1 MDYKEYQES
10 LEKKHSAEIT
20 RLSKLSARESAI
32 NSRLYEKYDVKRGLR
47 DLNGNGVVCGLT
59 EISEIN
65 AFKVDKDG
73 NKTPCK
79 GELFYRGVNIY
90 DLVEGLGRRGRFGF
104 EETAYLLLFGTLPT
118 MDELAGFN
126 EMLCDYRPLPP
137 NFVRD
142 IIMKNPSADMMNM
155 LARCVL
161 SLYSYDR
168 RPDRTT
174 PGNTLR
180 QCVQLIARFPLLAV
194 YSQNAYNYYHT
205 DSSLFIHKPD
215 SSLSAAENL
224 LYMLR
229 EDKKFTP
236 LEARVLDTCLVL
248 HAEHG
253 GGNNSTFTTHVVTSS
268 GTDTYSSVAASLGS
282 LKGPKH
288 GGANVKVVEMFDYL
302 HGALKDYSDG
312 SIRDCLN
319 AMLNKEAFDKSGL
332 IYGMGHAV
340 YSLSDPRCDIRGIRA
355 AQPRCG
361 NSGRTDCGKAQDIQG
376 RKPQRGLL
384 FGTYLQY
391 AGTGQKAV
399 HAAFRRGAHCGLVG
413 AQDRR
418 TRGRRQ
424 DNKARVQ
431 GGVRTQK
438 IRADRGQKVICG
450 GCKFSRQ
457 LSKNH

>member
-1 MDYKEYQES
+1 MEQFEKTVAHYAHWMRKMSDVCVES
-10 LEKKHSAEIT
+10 STIDT
-20 RLSKLSARESAI
+20 S
-32 NSRLYEKYDVKRGLR
+32 LYEKYNVKRGLR
-47 DLNGNGVVCGLT
+47 DVDGTGVVAGLT

-65 AFKVDKDG
+65 SYKLDENG
-73 NKTPCK
+73 NRVECP
-79 GELFYRGVNIY
+79 GELYYRGIPIQ
-90 DLVEGLGRRGRFGF
+90 DLVGGFVKEKRFGF

-340 YSLSDPRCDIRGIRA
+340 YSLSDPRCDILKVCAENLAAEKGLSEEFELHSRVAEIAGELIAEKRRIYKGVSPNVDFYSGLIYSMLGLDRKLFTPLFAVARIAGWSAHRIEELVGGGKIIRPA
-355 AQPRCG
+355 
-361 NSGRTDCGKAQDIQG
+361 
-376 RKPQRGLL
+376 
-384 FGTYLQY
+384 Y
-391 AGTGQKAV
+391 KAV
-399 HAAFRRGAHCGLVG
+399 CEHRKYVPIE
-413 AQDRR
+413 DR
-418 TRGRRQ
+418 
-424 DNKARVQ
+424 K
-431 GGVRTQK
+431 
-438 IRADRGQKVICG
+438 
-450 GCKFSRQ
+450 
-457 LSKNH
+457 

>member
-118 MDELAGFN
+118 MDELASFN

-142 IIMKNPSADMMNM
+142 IIMKNPAADMMNM

-180 QCVQLIARFPLLAV
+180 QRVQLIARIPLLAV
-194 YSQNAYNYYHT
+194 HSQNAYNYYHT

-302 HGALKDYSDG
+302 HGALKDYSDR

-340 YSLSDPRCDIRGIRA
+340 YSLSDPRCDILKVCAENLAAEKGLSEEFELHSRVAEIAGELIAEKRRIYKGVSPNVDFYSGLIYSMLGLDRKLFTPLFAVARIAGWSAHRIEELVGGGKIIRPA
-355 AQPRCG
+355 
-361 NSGRTDCGKAQDIQG
+361 
-376 RKPQRGLL
+376 
-384 FGTYLQY
+384 Y
-391 AGTGQKAV
+391 KAV
-399 HAAFRRGAHCGLVG
+399 CEHRKYVPIE
-413 AQDRR
+413 DR
-418 TRGRRQ
+418 
-424 DNKARVQ
+424 K
-431 GGVRTQK
+431 
-438 IRADRGQKVICG
+438 
-450 GCKFSRQ
+450 
-457 LSKNH
+457 

>member
-229 EDKKFTP
+229 EDKK
-236 LEARVLDTCLVL
+236 
-248 HAEHG
+248 
-253 GGNNSTFTTHVVTSS
+253 
-268 GTDTYSSVAASLGS
+268 
-282 LKGPKH
+282 
-288 GGANVKVVEMFDYL
+288 
-302 HGALKDYSDG
+302 
-312 SIRDCLN
+312 I
-319 AMLNKEAFDKSGL
+319 
-332 IYGMGHAV
+332 
-340 YSLSDPRCDIRGIRA
+340 
-355 AQPRCG
+355 
-361 NSGRTDCGKAQDIQG
+361 
-376 RKPQRGLL
+376 
-384 FGTYLQY
+384 
-391 AGTGQKAV
+391 
-399 HAAFRRGAHCGLVG
+399 HAAGSARAGYLPCAARGTRRRKQFHFHHA
-413 AQDRR
+413 RR
-418 TRGRRQ
+418 DFFGY
-424 DNKARVQ
+424 
-431 GGVRTQK
+431 
-438 IRADRGQKVICG
+438 
-450 GCKFSRQ
+450 
-457 LSKNH
+457 